1 MAQVVETRTPF
12 GVKNIKEIV
21 KIKNLFK
28 RIVKRLVVFAIPIN
42 EEKVNKILVKINCKK
57 KKNVKGYKDQF
68 K

>member
-42 EEKVNKILVKINCKK
+42 EEKVNKILVKVNCKK
-57 KKNVKGYKDQF
+57 KI
-68 K
+68 

>member
-42 EEKVNKILVKINCKK
+42 EEKVNKILVKVNCKK
-57 KKNVKGYKDQF
+57 KIHKKSFIKE
-68 K
+68 

>member
-42 EEKVNKILVKINCKK
+42 EEKVN
-57 KKNVKGYKDQF
+57 
-68 K
+68 